1 MTRECHVR
9 FCERAGVRFP
19 LATHL
24 VMGFEKETDAR
35 EMLSALTER
44 LAGFG
49 LALHEDKTRL
59 IEFGRLPALARR
71 KRGRRHLETFAFLG
85 FTHDCG
91 WTRDGRFMVKH
102 KTQSRRLTRKL
113 KALRQEAGRL
123 IQDGCA
129 RPADAL
135 QRDEHLPLAFD
146 RRVLRVGCVTLLLDF
161 TKLRL
166 DQVEAGIFAF
176 EFATQSLRQRMAFPG
191 LERCKINLRPAQLRL
206 DATDPLGKQQTL
218 DPIDMACAFADQ
230 TLTLPM
236 RPARIFLLD
245 RWHAHDGADVAFAAI
260 DRD

>member
-1 MTRECHVR
+1 M
-9 FCERAGVRFP
+9 AP
-19 LATHL
+19 
-24 VMGFEKETDAR
+24 AR
-35 EMLSALTER
+35 EGS
-44 LAGFG
+44 G
-49 LALHEDKTRL
+49 ED
-59 IEFGRLPALARR
+59 
-71 KRGRRHLETFAFLG
+71 FA
-85 FTHDCG
+85 
-91 WTRDGRFMVKH
+91 
-102 KTQSRRLTRKL
+102 S
-113 KALRQEAGRL
+113 
-123 IQDGCA
+123 QDGSAC
-129 RPADAL
+129 PAYTL
-135 QRDEHLPLAFD
+135 QRDEHLPLPFD

-191 LERCKINLRPAQLRL
+191 LERRKINLRPAQLRL

-260 DRD
+260 DRDQGAQECQDVDPIGLDATSPTIDLDAGGIEDTAFDVELGQRSGQPESIVPGLVADQIRRSSRAATRSLATTRRGCRR